1 MTDKSAGHEGLVW
14 DPTFLSARREAII
27 IFLVWVVCFLWSV
40 PYCYLAGYGAPAAPP
55 HMLWGIPSWVVWG
68 IAVPWL
74 VADVFTVWMCVAYM
88 SDDDPLEAVDLAAA
102 EQPP

>member
-1 MTDKSAGHEGLVW
+1 MTDERTGNMDLIW
-14 DPTFLSARREAII
+14 DPTFLTARREAII
-27 IFLVWVVCFLWSV
+27 IFLVWVVGFLWSV

-74 VADVFTVWMCVAYM
+74 LADAFTVWMCVAYM
-88 SDDDPLEAVDLAAA
+88 TDDDVLEPVEQIDA
-102 EQPP
+102 EQCP